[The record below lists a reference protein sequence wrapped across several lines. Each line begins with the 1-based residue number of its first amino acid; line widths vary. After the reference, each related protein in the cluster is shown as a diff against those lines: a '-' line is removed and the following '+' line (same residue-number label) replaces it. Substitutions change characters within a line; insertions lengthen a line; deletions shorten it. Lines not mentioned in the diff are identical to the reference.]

1 MSIRKILLILAI
13 MLLLPLS
20 LRLQGQDF
28 GRGQSLFSDIKAHN
42 VGDIVTILIEEQNR
56 ASSQVETKTEKSSE
70 VSTSGG
76 PGTGPIF
83 GHIPLFG
90 FNASDDA
97 KFDGKGENLRQGSIR
112 ARITCTIIEVMPN
125 GNLVI
130 EGTRVLG
137 ISGDR
142 ETITITGV
150 VRPKDIT
157 SDNTIY
163 SHLVADAEIHYTG
176 KGNAN
181 TAARPGF
188 FTRLFNWLF

>member
-1 MSIRKILLILAI
+1 MSVRKILIFVAIL
-13 MLLLPLS
+13 LLLPFA
-20 LRLQGQDF
+20 LRVQGQDF

-56 ASSQVETKTEKSSE
+56 ASSQVESKTEKSSD
-70 VSTSGG
+70 VNTSGG
-76 PGTGPIF
+76 PGVGPIL
-83 GHIPLFG
+83 GRIPLFG
-90 FNASDDA
+90 VSASDDA
-97 KFDGKGENLRQGSIR
+97 KFDGKGENLRQGTIQ
-112 ARITCTIIEVMPN
+112 AKITCTVIDKKPN
-125 GNLVI
+125 GDLVI

-150 VRPKDIT
+150 VRERDVT
-157 SDNTIY
+157 SENTVL
-163 SHLVADAEIHYTG
+163 SHLIADAEIHYTG
-176 KGNAN
+176 KGNAS